1 MSIGEHKLYLYADT
15 IELVLT
21 AGTLYV
27 DSRPMNIRKMSIHKG
42 LTNTLNFV
50 VRDRDRKLQDVA
62 NNTVSAYMVSQID
75 GTRLVTKPLT
85 NGTSKGQLTL
95 TLTEGD
101 LRNIT
106 PGLYSMYVTYNTTDC
121 DDYPLYADQNN
132 NIKFDVEVTA
142 QATLVPPAT
151 ESSNVFFQVANT
163 LVGGGGNANIFVSN
177 SLTGNQM
184 GNFIN
189 SQHSMAI
196 YPQAFTGNIWIQG
209 SCLTTLPDQEDAVDW
224 DWFNIKQISL
234 SNTSTVQYVNFVI
247 NANWLRIKYIPDN
260 NTSVITQVLVRN

>member
-27 DSRPMNIRKMSIHKG
+27 DNRPMNIRKLNAHKG
-42 LTNTLNFV
+42 LTNTINFV

-62 NNTVSAYMVSQID
+62 NNRITAYMVSQIN
-75 GTRLVTKPLT
+75 GTRLVTKTLT

-95 TLTEGD
+95 TLNEGD
-101 LRNIT
+101 LRNIE

-132 NIKFDVEVTA
+132 NIKFDLEVTA
-142 QATLVPPAT
+142 QATLVPPNT
-151 ESSNVFFQVANT
+151 EYSNVFFQVSNT
-163 LVGGGGNANIFVSN
+163 QISGGNANIFVSN
-177 SLTGNQM
+177 ALTGNQM

-196 YPQAFTGNIWIQG
+196 YPQTFTGNIWIQG
-209 SCLTTLPDQEDAVDW
+209 SCLLTTPDAEDTVNW
-224 DWFNIKQISL
+224 DWFNIQQL
-234 SNTSTVQYVNFVI
+234 TLANANTAQYVTFAI
-247 NANWLRIKYIPDN
+247 NTNWLRIKYIPDDN
-260 NTSVITQVLVRN
+260 VSVISQVLVRN

>member
-27 DSRPMNIRKMSIHKG
+27 DNRPMNIRKMSIHKG

-50 VRDRDRKLQDVA
+50 VRDRDRRLQDVA
-62 NNTVSAYMVSQID
+62 NNTVTAYMVSQID
-75 GTRLVTKPLT
+75 GTRLVTRTLT
-85 NGTSKGQLTL
+85 TGTGKGQLTL
-95 TLTEGD
+95 TINEGD

-106 PGLYSMYVTYNTTDC
+106 PGRYSMYVTYNTTDC

-132 NIKFDVEVTA
+132 NIKFDVEVTD

-151 ESSNVFFQVANT
+151 ESSNVFFQVSNT
-163 LVGGGGNANIFVSN
+163 AVSGNANIFVSN

-196 YPQAFTGNIWIQG
+196 YPQTFTGNIWIQG
-209 SCLTTLPDQEDAVDW
+209 SCLVSLPDQEDTVDW
-224 DWFNIKQISL
+224 DWFNIQQISL
-234 SNTSTVQYVNFVI
+234 ANANVAQYVTFVI

-260 NTSVITQVLVRN
+260 NTSVITKVLVRN